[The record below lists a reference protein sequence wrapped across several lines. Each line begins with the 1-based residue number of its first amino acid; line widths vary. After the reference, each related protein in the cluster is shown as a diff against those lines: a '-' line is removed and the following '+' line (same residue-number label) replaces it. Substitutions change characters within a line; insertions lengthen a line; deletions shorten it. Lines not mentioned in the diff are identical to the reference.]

1 MAKKIN
7 KLMLFGALA
16 GAVAA
21 GTYYYLKGKNND
33 SLNDIA
39 DLDDFDNFDED
50 LDEDLDL
57 SSNTFDNTEKNRPY
71 VSLDLENAKEK
82 KSENVIESVAYSTN
96 DAFDN
101 GSSDNLNSYTSENAK
116 TESSKEFFDDTR
128 SKI

>member
-33 SLNDIA
+33 SLNDIE
-39 DLDDFDNFDED
+39 DLDDFDGFDED
-50 LDEDLDL
+50 LDDDLDL
-57 SSNTFDNTEKNRPY
+57 SSNTSDDTDKNRPY
-71 VSLDLENAKEK
+71 VSINLENAKEK
-82 KSENVIESVAYSTN
+82 TSENIIESVTYSTN
-96 DAFDN
+96 DDFDN
-101 GSSDNLNSYTSENAK
+101 GSSDNFNSNTSEDDK
-116 TESSKEFFDDTR
+116 TESTKEFSSDTK